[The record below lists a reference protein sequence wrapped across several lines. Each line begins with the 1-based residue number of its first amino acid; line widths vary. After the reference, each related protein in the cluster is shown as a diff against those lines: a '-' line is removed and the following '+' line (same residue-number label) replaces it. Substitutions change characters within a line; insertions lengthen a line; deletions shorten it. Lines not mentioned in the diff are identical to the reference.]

1 MFLNFYKHFIIK
13 ILGKIPKKV
22 HENFMHPT
30 KNYQLQRLWNSLLAS
45 SYLTPCLFLICFA
58 EIFKKKPQTPSCLPA
73 SPTFHSEWIF
83 KGGKRHCLRGIMS
96 LPHLNHETYGLIPS
110 LQKAILKQSQRQA
123 RWHSPL
129 GVFVEPSNSIIQ
141 LQFSLIKWYWWTR
154 AERRHNVLEP
164 KKVLITRFLVALFP
178 PDVLGS
184 VYCW

>member
-1 MFLNFYKHFIIK
+1 MR
-13 ILGKIPKKV
+13 
-22 HENFMHPT
+22 PT

-83 KGGKRHCLRGIMS
+83 KGGKRHCLTGTMS
-96 LPHLNHETYGLIPS
+96 LPHLKHETYGLIPS
-110 LQKAILKQSQRQA
+110 LQKAILKQIQRQA

-154 AERRHNVLEP
+154 AERRHKCTGAQDSSDHKVFSCLISPWRSGQCLLLVTDYDNLQNIDSQVEP
-164 KKVLITRFLVALFP
+164 YLLA
-178 PDVLGS
+178 
-184 VYCW
+184 